1 MLTVYRCWSNYL
13 GRLPQFQPS
22 LNVTVPKIEVFPDE
36 DASEWAP
43 YTDAGFNEVHAQ
55 PARTRA
61 VALQISALCD
71 ISSDLMRYF
80 YHPQIM
86 SRPPTKQVEVKRL
99 SEIHGRLES
108 WRRDLQKEFEPR
120 EGALSGVLHMQ

>member
-1 MLTVYRCWSNYL
+1 M
-13 GRLPQFQPS
+13 
-22 LNVTVPKIEVFPDE
+22 TVPKYEVFPDE
-36 DASEWAP
+36 DASEWSP
-43 YTDAGFNEVHAQ
+43 YTDSGFNDVYAQ

-71 ISSDLMRYF
+71 INSDLMRYF
-80 YHPQIM
+80 YHPQNM
-86 SRPPTKQVEVKRL
+86 SHPPSKQVEVKRL

-108 WRRDLQKEFEPR
+108 WRRELPKEFEPK